1 MVEDFKDQ
9 EIIKLDDVEQNQL
22 KKLGEDKHF
31 KFDCTIESGKLK
43 LSLKEVN
50 SYSPYYY

>member
-31 KFDCTIESGKLK
+31 KFDCTMES
-43 LSLKEVN
+43 S
-50 SYSPYYY
+50 SYRGSIHFICTNRSEIC